1 MAETEEKFLIKV
13 NGLAIHAGQETMV
26 AHKILELADEKGA
39 FPGKPEEYMLLG
51 DKGTYN
57 GDDEVN
63 VREDDLLVAIRNR
76 PTPVA

>member
-13 NGLAIHAGQETMV
+13 NGLAIHAGHKTMV
-26 AHKILELADEKGA
+26 AHKILELAKAKGA

-57 GDDEVN
+57 GNDEVN
-63 VREDDLLVAIRNR
+63 VREDDLFVAISKQ

>member
-1 MAETEEKFLIKV
+1 MAETEEKFSIKV
-13 NGLAIHAGQETMV
+13 NGREISAGHEKMV
-26 AHKILELADEKGA
+26 AHKILELAEEKGA

-63 VREDDLLVAIRNR
+63 IREDDLFVAISKQ